1 MKKLGFAVLLGIALL
16 APLANADP
24 GNQNGCVP
32 SGDQPKK
39 CDPAPVPEPG
49 IAILVGSGLLALGGF
64 ALARRKQEL
73 NQNA

>member
-1 MKKLGFAVLLGIALL
+1 MKQLGSAILLGIVLL
-16 APLANADP
+16 APLAKADP

-49 IAILVGSGLLALGGF
+49 IAILVGSGLLALGGYAF
-64 ALARRKQEL
+64 ARRKQKL
-73 NQNA
+73 N

>member
-1 MKKLGFAVLLGIALL
+1 MKKLGFAALLGIALL
-16 APLANADP
+16 APLAKADP

-73 NQNA
+73 N

>member
-1 MKKLGFAVLLGIALL
+1 MKKLGLAILLGIALL

-24 GNQNGCVP
+24 DNQNGCVP

-49 IAILVGSGLLALGGF
+49 IVILVGSGLLALAGY
-64 ALARRKQEL
+64 ALARRKQKI
-73 NQNA
+73 N